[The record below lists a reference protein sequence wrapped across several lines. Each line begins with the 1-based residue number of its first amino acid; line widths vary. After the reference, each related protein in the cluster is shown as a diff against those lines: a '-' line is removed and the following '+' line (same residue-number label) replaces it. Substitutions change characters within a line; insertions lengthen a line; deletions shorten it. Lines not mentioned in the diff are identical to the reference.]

1 MDQLDRYRTIV
12 RRLIEEYASYKPAYG
27 DIRTEA
33 VVDREH
39 DHYEV
44 MQVGWDGGR
53 RVHGSIIHIDIRDGK
68 VWIEHN
74 GTDARLGEELVAAG
88 IPRSDIVLG
97 FHPEEVRPLSGFPEL
112 AYRMPLT
119 RTRRRRDS
127 DRRPA
132 RAGPRPDRDARLPEG
147 AIPAG
152 GQGVVRTG
160 RAAPEV
166 AAGLGQQPGARV
178 RHGPIA
184 EVEHPQPRETSGWRP
199 GPYPGVAH
207 VRLPQR

>member
-1 MDQLDRYRTIV
+1 MDPLDRYREIV

-33 VVDREH
+33 VVDRDH

-44 MQVGWDGGR
+44 IQVGWNAGR

-97 FHPEEVRPLSGFPEL
+97 FHPAELRPLTD
-112 AYRMPLT
+112 Y
-119 RTRRRRDS
+119 
-127 DRRPA
+127 
-132 RAGPRPDRDARLPEG
+132 
-147 AIPAG
+147 
-152 GQGVVRTG
+152 GVG
-160 RAAPEV
+160 
-166 AAGLGQQPGARV
+166 
-178 RHGPIA
+178 
-184 EVEHPQPRETSGWRP
+184 
-199 GPYPGVAH
+199 
-207 VRLPQR
+207 